1 MPTFS
6 AAALTDLISRMCV
19 AGGSSQAEA
28 AQVAEQ
34 LVTANLYGHD
44 SHGIGMMP
52 HYVKSLFDGK
62 LRPNVEPEV
71 VSDRGAYLLIDANWG
86 YGQTVAKRA
95 MELGIAK
102 ARDIGIA
109 VVALRNAHHIGRVG
123 AWGEMCAAAGF
134 VSIHYVNV
142 TSGHLVAPFGGS
154 DARFS
159 TNPYVT
165 AFPAT
170 PGNPPIIFD
179 MATSKVAMGKVRV
192 AFNKGVEVD
201 DHTLIDAQGRE
212 TRDPGVMYRE
222 PKGALM
228 AAGLHKGYG
237 LALACELLAGAF
249 TGGGTNLPAR
259 HAPPTITN
267 NMLTIIL
274 DPTMFGERA
283 AFEREIDAFTAWVK
297 ASPPAPGVKAVQVP
311 GDPER
316 ASRAVRE
323 KNGIPVD
330 DETWS
335 QLLEAAQRVGLNRTE
350 IAALA

>member
-6 AAALTDLISRMCV
+6 AAALTDLISRICV
-19 AGGSSQAEA
+19 AGGSAPDEA
-28 AQVAEQ
+28 KEVADQ
-34 LVTANLYGHD
+34 LVTANLTGHD

-52 HYVKSLFDGK
+52 AYVRALFDGK
-62 LRPNVEPEV
+62 LRPNVQPTV
-71 VSDRGAYLLIDANWG
+71 VSDRGAYLLIDGNYG
-86 YGQTVAKRA
+86 YGQTVAKKA

-102 ARDIGIA
+102 AREMGIA

-123 AWGEMCAAAGF
+123 AWGEMAAAAGF

-142 TSGHLVAPFGGS
+142 TSSHIVAPYGGS
-154 DARFS
+154 DARLS

-170 PGNPPIIFD
+170 PGNPAIILD

-192 AFNKGVEVD
+192 AYNKGVEVD
-201 DHTLIDAQGRE
+201 DHTLIDSQGRE
-212 TRDPGVMYRE
+212 TRDPAVMFTE

-249 TGGGTNLPAR
+249 TQGGTNLPEA
-259 HAPPTITN
+259 HALPTIVN
-267 NMLTIIL
+267 NMLAIIL
-274 DPTMFGERA
+274 DPGMFGERA
-283 AFEREIDAFTAWVK
+283 AFEKEIDAFTAWVK
-297 ASPPAPGVKAVQVP
+297 ASPPGPGVDAVMVP

-316 ASRAVRE
+316 KSKAARLAD
-323 KNGIPVD
+323 GIPVD
-330 DETWS
+330 DQTW
-335 QLLEAAQRVGLNRTE
+335 QEMLEAAARVGLNRAE
-350 IAALA
+350 VEQMA

>member
-6 AAALTDLISRMCV
+6 AAALTDLIRRMCV
-19 AGGSSQAEA
+19 AGGSSPGEA
-28 AQVAEQ
+28 TEVAEQ
-34 LVTANLYGHD
+34 LVTANLCGHD

-52 HYVKSLFDGK
+52 AYVRALYDGK

-71 VSDRGAYLLIDANWG
+71 VSQRGAYLLIDGRYG

-95 MELGIAK
+95 IELGIGKAK
-102 ARDIGIA
+102 EMGIA

-142 TSGHLVAPFGGS
+142 TSSHLVAPFGGS
-154 DARFS
+154 DARLS

-170 PGNPPIIFD
+170 PNNPPVILD

-192 AFNKGVEVD
+192 AYNKGVEVD
-201 DHTLIDAQGRE
+201 SETLIDAQGRE
-212 TRDPGVMYRE
+212 TRDPAVMFEE

-237 LALACELLAGAF
+237 LALACELMAGAF

-259 HAPPTITN
+259 HALPTIVN

-274 DPTMFGERA
+274 DPAMFGARD
-283 AFEREIDAFTAWVK
+283 AFEKEIDDFTAWVK

-316 ASRAVRE
+316 TSKADRLAH
-323 KNGIPVD
+323 GIPVD
-330 DETWS
+330 DQTW
-335 QLLEAAQRVGLNRTE
+335 QEMLEAAARVGLNRAE
-350 IAALA
+350 IEQLA